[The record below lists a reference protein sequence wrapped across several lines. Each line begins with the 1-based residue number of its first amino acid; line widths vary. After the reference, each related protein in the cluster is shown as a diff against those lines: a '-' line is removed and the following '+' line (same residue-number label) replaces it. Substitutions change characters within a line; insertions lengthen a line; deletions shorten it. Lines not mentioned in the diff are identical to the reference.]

1 MSDISDPDTGDAPA
15 PGNGGAGG
23 GANGN
28 GPSAT
33 GGAPADLP
41 EPQNDMLSLAQ
52 LIGAPIHALV
62 DAEAQSAM
70 ATARFVRSVGF
81 TGPTDGDSGFS
92 DLGDLQ
98 MARFKR
104 RRRAANGVEEDV
116 EVQIPLLS
124 MLPIPALQIKD
135 AELDYTV
142 KIIQAEA
149 LPQRQAE
156 INQLIA
162 PRDAAAQREPPATLR
177 AAFAR
182 EPRNDGRR
190 SVDMLVKMKLRIEQ
204 ADMPNGLAQLLALAS
219 ETSRQT
225 PLPISDQD
233 SEEPPET
240 QSGAPAT
247 DADSPRETSSQSQPD
262 D

>member
-1 MSDISDPDTGDAPA
+1 M
-15 PGNGGAGG
+15 
-23 GANGN
+23 
-28 GPSAT
+28 
-33 GGAPADLP
+33 P
-41 EPQNDMLSLAQ
+41 EPQSDVLSLAQ

-81 TGPTDGDSGFS
+81 TGPKADEGGGMG

-98 MARFKR
+98 MARFTR
-104 RRRAANGVEEDV
+104 RRRNADGTEEDV

-124 MLPIPALQIKD
+124 LLPIPALQIKD

-142 KIIQAEA
+142 KIIQTEA

-156 INQLIA
+156 VNQLMK
-162 PRDAAAQREPPATLR
+162 PRDAGPLREPPATLR

-182 EPRNDGRR
+182 EARPGDRR

-204 ADMPNGLAQLLALAS
+204 ADMPGGLAQLLALAS
-219 ETSRQT
+219 ETSSQR
-225 PLPISDQD
+225 PLPS
-233 SEEPPET
+233 PP
-240 QSGAPAT
+240 P
-247 DADSPRETSSQSQPD
+247 SPRKKNSGRKPAGKRD
-262 D
+262 G

>member
-1 MSDISDPDTGDAPA
+1 MSDETPEDAAVPAPA
-15 PGNGGAGG
+15 GNGEPPGG
-23 GANGN
+23 GDDGGGSSG
-28 GPSAT
+28 GPSSSR
-33 GGAPADLP
+33 GDLP
-41 EPQNDMLSLAQ
+41 DPQGSVLSLAQ

-70 ATARFVRSVGF
+70 ATARFIRSVGF
-81 TGPTDGDSGFS
+81 VGNGDGMGE
-92 DLGDLQ
+92 LGDLQ

-104 RRRAANGVEEDV
+104 RRSNADGSDEEV

-142 KIIQAEA
+142 KIIQTEA

-156 INQLIA
+156 INQLMTTKRQG
-162 PRDAAAQREPPATLR
+162 PLGEPPATLR

-182 EPRNDGRR
+182 EQRPGDRR
-190 SVDMLVKMKLRIEQ
+190 SVDMLLKMKLRIEQ
-204 ADMPNGLAQLLALAS
+204 ADMPAGLAQLLALAGES
-219 ETSRQT
+219 TGQKAVTATE
-225 PLPISDQD
+225 
-233 SEEPPET
+233 SEEAESEDGT
-240 QSGAPAT
+240 
-247 DADSPRETSSQSQPD
+247 RESKD

>member
-1 MSDISDPDTGDAPA
+1 MSDDTDETAAVPSESGGAGNGGSGG
-15 PGNGGAGG
+15 GNGGAAAGG
-23 GANGN
+23 G
-28 GPSAT
+28 PE
-33 GGAPADLP
+33 LP
-41 EPQNDMLSLAQ
+41 EPQSDVLSLAQ

-70 ATARFVRSVGF
+70 ATARFVRAVGF
-81 TGPTDGDSGFS
+81 TGPKEGQPGGMG

-98 MARFKR
+98 MARFTR
-104 RRRAANGVEEDV
+104 RRRNADGSEEDV

-142 KIIQAEA
+142 KIVQTEA

-156 INQLIA
+156 VNQLIK
-162 PRDAAAQREPPATLR
+162 PQDAGPLREPPATLR

-182 EPRNDGRR
+182 EPREGDRR

-204 ADMPNGLAQLLALAS
+204 ADMPGGLAQLLALAN
-219 ETSRQT
+219 ETTRQT
-225 PLPISDQD
+225 PLPPP
-233 SEEPPET
+233 EPPPKNRKRR
-240 QSGAPAT
+240 SRSNG
-247 DADSPRETSSQSQPD
+247 
-262 D
+262 

>member
-1 MSDISDPDTGDAPA
+1 MSDDTDKPGAAAPA
-15 PGNGGAGG
+15 SGGGNNGNGGDGGDGAGAAAAGG
-23 GANGN
+23 GA
-28 GPSAT
+28 
-33 GGAPADLP
+33 LP
-41 EPQNDMLSLAQ
+41 EPQSDVLSLAQ

-70 ATARFVRSVGF
+70 ATARFIRSVGF
-81 TGPTDGDSGFS
+81 TGDSDGMG
-92 DLGDLQ
+92 DLGSLQ

-104 RRRAANGVEEDV
+104 RRRSADGTEEDV

-142 KIIQAEA
+142 KIIQTEA

-156 INQLIA
+156 VNQLIK
-162 PRDAAAQREPPATLR
+162 PQDAGPLREPPATLR

-182 EPRNDGRR
+182 EPRPGERR

-204 ADMPNGLAQLLALAS
+204 ADMPGGLAQLLALAS
-219 ETSRQT
+219 ETSSQT
-225 PLPISDQD
+225 PLPPPQNSDKK
-233 SEEPPET
+233 
-240 QSGAPAT
+240 SGNRRT
-247 DADSPRETSSQSQPD
+247 RSRRNG
-262 D
+262 

>member
-1 MSDISDPDTGDAPA
+1 MSDNADKNNAVT
-15 PGNGGAGG
+15 PGNGNGGNGDGGNGNNAGGGGQPGAGG
-23 GANGN
+23 
-28 GPSAT
+28 
-33 GGAPADLP
+33 DLP
-41 EPQNDMLSLAQ
+41 EPQSGVLSLAQ

-81 TGPTDGDSGFS
+81 TGDGDGMG

-98 MARFKR
+98 MARFTR
-104 RRRAANGVEEDV
+104 RRRNADGTEEDV

-124 MLPIPALQIKD
+124 LLPIPALQIKD

-142 KIIQAEA
+142 KIIQTEA

-156 INQLIA
+156 VNQLMK
-162 PRDAAAQREPPATLR
+162 PRDAGPLREPPATLR

-182 EPRNDGRR
+182 EARPGDRR

-204 ADMPNGLAQLLALAS
+204 ADMPGGLAQLLALAS
-219 ETSRQT
+219 ETSSQR
-225 PLPISDQD
+225 PLPS
-233 SEEPPET
+233 PP
-240 QSGAPAT
+240 P
-247 DADSPRETSSQSQPD
+247 SPRKKNSGRKPARKRD
-262 D
+262 G

>member
-1 MSDISDPDTGDAPA
+1 MPEETEDTLPQSS
-15 PGNGGAGG
+15 GNGG
-23 GANGN
+23 NGN
-28 GPSAT
+28 G
-33 GGAPADLP
+33 GGRAGKAGAGDGPEMLP
-41 EPQNDMLSLAQ
+41 EPQSDVLSLAQ

-81 TGPTDGDSGFS
+81 TGPRDGEEGDAGS
-92 DLGDLQ
+92 LGELQ

-104 RRRAANGVEEDV
+104 RRRNADGTEDDV

-142 KIIQAEA
+142 KIIQSEA
-149 LPQRQAE
+149 LPRHQAE
-156 INQLIA
+156 VNQLVT
-162 PRDAAAQREPPATLR
+162 PQDESGPLREPPATLR
-177 AAFAR
+177 ASFAR
-182 EPRNDGRR
+182 DPRPGDRR

-204 ADMPNGLAQLLALAS
+204 ADMPGGLAQLLALAA

-225 PLPISDQD
+225 PIL
-233 SEEPPET
+233 PPEP
-240 QSGAPAT
+240 QPEPAPERA
-247 DADSPRETSSQSQPD
+247 AAKRSPRKRRSKRD
-262 D
+262 G